1 MRNQIIN
8 QIETFIKTLQS
19 EANELTNKMNA
30 ENKKDLVKKLNS
42 INTVI
47 VKLYQLQ
54 SLYED

>member
-8 QIETFIKTLQS
+8 QIETFIKSLQS

-30 ENKKDLVKKLNS
+30 ENKKDFVKRLNS

>member
-8 QIETFIKTLQS
+8 QIETFIKTLQT

-30 ENKKDLVKKLNS
+30 ENKKDSVKKLNS

>member
-8 QIETFIKTLQS
+8 QIETFVKTLQT

-30 ENKKDLVKKLNS
+30 ENKKDSVKKLNS

>member
-1 MRNQIIN
+1 MRHQIIN
-8 QIETFIKTLQS
+8 QIETFIKSLQS

-30 ENKKDLVKKLNS
+30 ENKKDFVKRLNS

>member
-1 MRNQIIN
+1 MKNQIIN

-19 EANELTNKMNA
+19 ESNELTNKMNA
-30 ENKKDLVKKLNS
+30 ENKKDSVKKLNS

>member
-1 MRNQIIN
+1 MRNQIIS

-19 EANELTNKMNA
+19 ESNELTNKMNA
-30 ENKKDLVKKLNS
+30 ENKKDSVKKLNS

>member
-8 QIETFIKTLQS
+8 QIETFIKTLQTES
-19 EANELTNKMNA
+19 NELTNKMNA
-30 ENKKDLVKKLNS
+30 ENKKDSVKKLNS

>member
-30 ENKKDLVKKLNS
+30 ENKKDFVKKLNS

>member
-1 MRNQIIN
+1 MRNQTIN

-19 EANELTNKMNA
+19 ESNELTNKMNA
-30 ENKKDLVKKLNS
+30 ENKKDSVKKLNS

>member
-30 ENKKDLVKKLNS
+30 ENKKDSIKKLNS

>member
-19 EANELTNKMNA
+19 ESNELTNKMNA
-30 ENKKDLVKKLNS
+30 ENKKDSVKKLNS

>member
-1 MRNQIIN
+1 MKNQIIN

-19 EANELTNKMNA
+19 ESNELTNKMNA
-30 ENKKDLVKKLNS
+30 ENKKDFVKRLNS

>member
-19 EANELTNKMNA
+19 ESNELTNKMNA
-30 ENKKDLVKKLNS
+30 ETKKDSVKKLNS

>member
-19 EANELTNKMNA
+19 ESNELTNKMNA
-30 ENKKDLVKKLNS
+30 ENKKDFVKRLNS